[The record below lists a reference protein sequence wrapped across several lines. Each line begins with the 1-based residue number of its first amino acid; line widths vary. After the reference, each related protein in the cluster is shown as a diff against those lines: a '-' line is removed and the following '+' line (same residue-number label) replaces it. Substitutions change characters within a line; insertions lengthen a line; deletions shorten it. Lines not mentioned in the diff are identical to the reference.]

1 MNKVLTAALI
11 RPLEAQTHRPM
22 CNYQTL
28 YHGAA
33 GYVIR
38 CPHCK
43 GIQLA
48 FGTTVVNL
56 DITEFEC
63 FKKMVTRLS
72 DDHYHSAENEK
83 MICLPL
89 PADHVMMLVTPA
101 EIADLAGMTAE
112 VQALLDT
119 YHILETSSGAGNAD

>member
-1 MNKVLTAALI
+1 
-11 RPLEAQTHRPM
+11 M

-28 YHGAA
+28 YHGAT

-48 FGTTVVNL
+48 FGTTIVNL

-63 FKKMVTRLS
+63 FKKMVGRLAE
-72 DDHYHSAENEK
+72 DHHHASAHEK

-89 PADHVMMLVTPA
+89 PAEDVMMLVTPA
-101 EIADLAGMTAE
+101 EITSLARMTSE

-119 YHILETSSGAGNAD
+119 YEILETSSGFLSAD

>member
-1 MNKVLTAALI
+1 
-11 RPLEAQTHRPM
+11 M

-28 YHGAA
+28 YHGAT

-43 GIQLA
+43 GLQLA

-63 FKKMVTRLS
+63 FKKMVTRLA
-72 DDHYHSAENEK
+72 DDQCYAIENEK
-83 MICLPL
+83 TICLPL

-101 EIADLAGMTAE
+101 EICALANMTSE

-119 YHILETSSGAGNAD
+119 YDILETTSGFLNAD

>member
-1 MNKVLTAALI
+1 MNKVLTAAVK
-11 RPLEAQTHRPM
+11 RPLEAQIHRPM

-33 GYVIR
+33 GYIIR

-56 DITEFEC
+56 DSTEFEC
-63 FKKMVTRLS
+63 FKKMVTLLA
-72 DDHYHSAENEK
+72 DDQYSSTENKK

-101 EIADLAGMTAE
+101 EIIALANMAAE
-112 VQALLDT
+112 VQALLDV
-119 YHILETSSGAGNAD
+119 YDILETSASSAD

>member
-1 MNKVLTAALI
+1 
-11 RPLEAQTHRPM
+11 M

-28 YHGAA
+28 YHGSA

-63 FKKMVTRLS
+63 FKKMVTRLA
-72 DDHYHSAENEK
+72 DDHCYSTENEK

-101 EIADLAGMTAE
+101 EICTLANMTAE
-112 VQALLDT
+112 VQALLHT
-119 YHILETSSGAGNAD
+119 YDILETSSGFLSAD

>member
-1 MNKVLTAALI
+1 
-11 RPLEAQTHRPM
+11 M

-63 FKKMVTRLS
+63 FKKMVGRLS
-72 DDHYHSAENEK
+72 EDHYHASENEK

-101 EIADLAGMTAE
+101 EITALANITAE
-112 VQALLDT
+112 VQALIDA
-119 YHILETSSGAGNAD
+119 YNILETSSGCESAG

>member
-1 MNKVLTAALI
+1 
-11 RPLEAQTHRPM
+11 M

-43 GIQLA
+43 GLQLA

-56 DITEFEC
+56 DITAFEC
-63 FKKMVTRLS
+63 FKKMVTRLA
-72 DDHYHSAENEK
+72 DDHYHATENEK

-101 EIADLAGMTAE
+101 EITALADMTSE
-112 VQALLDT
+112 VQALLDA
-119 YHILETSSGAGNAD
+119 YEILETTSGFQRAD